1 MKILRVLPFFA
12 AGILLIAIV
21 SRQSVAKSSSATDD
35 QSVAGQYERLILSL
49 NQHGNTNT
57 ANQVVSL
64 VTAMQE
70 GRDVTDIATTVRI
83 LQSLRSGD
91 TNAAISLLET
101 QLDGALI
108 SFSTP
113 PANSRD
119 TKYYQILAMA
129 RDYRA
134 KYPHASGV
142 PDIDNEV
149 SRTFSLLP
157 K

>member
-1 MKILRVLPFFA
+1 MKMLRILPFFA

-21 SRQSVAKSSSATDD
+21 SRQSIAKSSSATDD
-35 QSVAGQYERLILSL
+35 QSVAGQYDRLILSFY
-49 NQHGNTNT
+49 QHGDTNT
-57 ANQVVSL
+57 ANQVASL

-70 GRDVTDIATTVRI
+70 GRDATDIATTVQI
-83 LQSLRSGD
+83 LQSMRSGD

-101 QLDGALI
+101 RLDGALI

-113 PANSRD
+113 SANPRD
-119 TKYYQILAMA
+119 AKYDQILAMA

-142 PDIDNEV
+142 PDIDNGV